1 VQNKFSKTKSV
12 KKKKLKYKLQ
22 KNKKMNKKNG
32 IRGQVYRIKKK
43 NIFPQKQC
51 IKKKKKKLK
60 KH

>member
-32 IRGQVYRIKKK
+32 IRGQV
-43 NIFPQKQC
+43 
-51 IKKKKKKLK
+51 
-60 KH
+60 